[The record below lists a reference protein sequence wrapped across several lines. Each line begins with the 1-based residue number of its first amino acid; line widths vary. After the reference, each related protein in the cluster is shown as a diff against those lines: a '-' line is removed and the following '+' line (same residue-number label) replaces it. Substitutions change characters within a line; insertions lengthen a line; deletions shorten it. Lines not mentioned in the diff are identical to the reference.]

1 MMTLELMDS
10 KPKRRD
16 KLIIMMDILNISKKQ
31 TSKTRIMFKAN
42 LSYSQ
47 LNEYIDFLV
56 NHDLLETLSS
66 EGKVWYKVTQK
77 GREFIE
83 RQQLVIGM
91 LYDSSS
97 VHRIKTPKADC
108 SQQRNKQLIYLI

>member
-1 MMTLELMDS
+1 MMTLELMDN

-31 TSKTRIMFKAN
+31 TSKTRIMSKAN

-56 NHDLLETLSS
+56 NHGLLEVLISG
-66 EGKVWYKVTQK
+66 GKVCYKVTKK
-77 GREFIE
+77 GTQFIE
-83 RQQLVIGM
+83 RQQIVIGM
-91 LYDSSS
+91 LYDNSS
-97 VHRIKTPKADC
+97 VHRINTPKADC
-108 SQQRNKQLIYLI
+108 SLQRNKQLIYLM